1 MSYLVRVQKF
11 FIKHDPDRL
20 YLAKRIARSFRQDEE
35 AVMKRLE
42 EIYAKGGPKK
52 LKVKEISK
60 VVKKENPTPNEVTE
74 EIVNDDVNSTVKD
87 VKPKKSK
94 KKLFITLGLVLVIA
108 GGGAGFYMT
117 MGDSSSHDS
126 TTHDSETHSSDSTH
140 EENSAKTEDEVD
152 KAIEQAEKDSVT
164 KELIEVGGAALKV
177 LR

>member
-11 FIKHDPDRL
+11 FIKHDPDHL

-60 VVKKENPTPNEVTE
+60 VVKKENPTPYEVTE

-87 VKPKKSK
+87 VKPKK
-94 KKLFITLGLVLVIA
+94 VDEA
-108 GGGAGFYMT
+108 M
-117 MGDSSSHDS
+117 
-126 TTHDSETHSSDSTH
+126 SDAYGMVNAEPEQTEGSVEFKQHKNTDKGSVSI
-140 EENSAKTEDEVD
+140 EASADD
-152 KAIEQAEKDSVT
+152 MQ
-164 KELIEVGGAALKV
+164 ELAKV
-177 LR
+177 LKLAG